1 MICSRATEGK
11 TAYPGGAAAVRA
23 AYPPTVAVACGA
35 RSGQVTARARA
46 CARGVIWAR
55 PPRMGE
61 LIRWWRPRARLVLI
75 PGGASRHGAASACG
89 RAGGRGLLGWLF
101 GFACSRFPPCAFRI
115 VTGDFPG
122 PAVRPH
128 HPSSRPCCL
137 MDRRFASYC
146 TIPFTNI

>member
-101 GFACSRFPPCAFRI
+101 GFACSFSSLRFSDCDGRLPR
-115 VTGDFPG
+115 TGR
-122 PAVRPH
+122 PA
-128 HPSSRPCCL
+128 PSSFFSAL
-137 MDRRFASYC
+137 LFNGQ
-146 TIPFTNI
+146 TICVLLYNPV